1 MKTKE
6 IINGLLDLRNDISSQ
21 LKNVDKLLKEAKDL
35 DKEERK
41 SRLNNGVSDVQG

>member
-35 DKEERK
+35 DQEEQ
-41 SRLNNGVSDVQG
+41 SRLNNGVSDLQR